1 MNNSEQAINI
11 KNFNILKG
19 KLYSLNS
26 QTPMSNS
33 IGKNKLSNESLT
45 SFGTINGITSIN
57 NFNKKR
63 IFNLNKNS
71 TINRTN
77 KNENLFTTNLKKK
90 ILDRRDNMNNTL
102 FSREYIQAKD
112 INYVPYNKSFLEMN
126 MVTPT
131 IKRVDT
137 SQLNNVVNM
146 TSTSSDFYGK
156 IFPIKQSWN
165 YEISNIII
173 KGYNGYIN
181 KKYKEINIAQG
192 HVESKGDNSLLLYGN
207 CLRILTQKEYFEKI
221 KLLSFNYFCYDFIMS
236 RKMIKYI
243 KEFKNL
249 ISIKFS
255 NNNIYSFYQLTKLES
270 LDKLEKVTIVENE
283 ICNAFLLKYFIVYRL
298 NTLKNFN
305 NQIIEYS
312 DKNMSKNIFKYFDIL
327 ISIKEKE
334 VEKEKQKQKEETDNN
349 DIIINSDNLDDDKEK
364 FKFFDY
370 AKFNLSIA
378 IEEIIQD
385 EIYSDV

>member
-1 MNNSEQAINI
+1 
-11 KNFNILKG
+11 
-19 KLYSLNS
+19 
-26 QTPMSNS
+26 
-33 IGKNKLSNESLT
+33 
-45 SFGTINGITSIN
+45 
-57 NFNKKR
+57 
-63 IFNLNKNS
+63 
-71 TINRTN
+71 
-77 KNENLFTTNLKKK
+77 
-90 ILDRRDNMNNTL
+90 MNNTL